1 MVYSGHHGD
10 FHNPGGTGGDAV
22 LGEHQRHRAVLI
34 QIEGG
39 GVIHSG
45 EAALLRGE
53 EEAALIRR
61 DLRIYGVIADADPVL
76 AQHVGQGD
84 VLVVGQVQVV
94 AVPLLH
100 GSDQPSAKSTTK
112 ETVVSVWLLIS

>member
-61 DLRIYGVIADADPVL
+61 DLRIYGVIADADQSSPSTSARVMSLSL
-76 AQHVGQGD
+76 ARSR
-84 VLVVGQVQVV
+84 L
-94 AVPLLH
+94 
-100 GSDQPSAKSTTK
+100 
-112 ETVVSVWLLIS
+112 